1 MARRIG
7 QILIDLGFIDE
18 DQLEVIL
25 EEQLQQPG
33 EQLGKVAEDM
43 GLITDAQL
51 CQAIAEQFNMQVVHL
66 AEAQLSMTVLNRFG
80 NDGPVV
86 SRHTNPV

>member
-43 GLITDAQL
+43 GLSSY
-51 CQAIAEQFNMQVVHL
+51 VRRS
-66 AEAQLSMTVLNRFG
+66 LSNSICRWSTSPKL
-80 NDGPVV
+80 
-86 SRHTNPV
+86 SSA